1 MLEAGANRELTTI
14 CRDFIINIRQIPK
27 SDGRKGTIMKKLIA
41 LLLAVLLLASIPSVA
56 FAAGN
61 KQAVAPAETPVEQET
76 DDTPEYYWSDLEPY
90 LEALGLEGQ
99 FYTFNYYGL
108 DIWVPD
114 ELEFQE
120 LTDEDI
126 ENGMIA
132 YATDEDENWIFAVT
146 NLVYEQKIKS
156 LYEWQDILKKYEG
169 IEESVICYVNDLI
182 VLEYL
187 VPEKD
192 CFVCDLRVSDG
203 SILEFVW
210 APFSDQAYAVNT
222 GFMSN
227 SLMDTND

>member
-1 MLEAGANRELTTI
+1 
-14 CRDFIINIRQIPK
+14 
-27 SDGRKGTIMKKLIA
+27 MKKLIA

-132 YATDEDENWIFAVT
+132 YATD
-146 NLVYEQKIKS
+146 
-156 LYEWQDILKKYEG
+156 
-169 IEESVICYVNDLI
+169 
-182 VLEYL
+182 
-187 VPEKD
+187 
-192 CFVCDLRVSDG
+192 
-203 SILEFVW
+203 
-210 APFSDQAYAVNT
+210 
-222 GFMSN
+222 
-227 SLMDTND
+227 